1 MNDVNEFWADRR
13 MRQAARQALSQRG
26 TEELQRLPSEG
37 KEPSGGGM
45 LVLQLS
51 LWPRTIGGR
60 RGAESEAEES
70 LRCRSHVWSRNA
82 VSGEEAE
89 E

>member
-1 MNDVNEFWADRR
+1 
-13 MRQAARQALSQRG
+13 
-26 TEELQRLPSEG
+26 
-37 KEPSGGGM
+37 M

>member
-1 MNDVNEFWADRR
+1 MFLQASVHCHADCK
-13 MRQAARQALSQRG
+13 ARFRG
-26 TEELQRLPSEG
+26 CACLDGQVTRLPSQG
-37 KEPSGGGM
+37 KELPGGGM